1 MHLTQ
6 ASSIITINIKKI
18 NQLTWQSYELRK

>member
-6 ASSIITINIKKI
+6 ASSIITISNKKI
-18 NQLTWQSYELRK
+18 NKLTWQSYELRK